1 METKRQWEVQ
11 ARIAMDGNEQELV
24 LAGSQN
30 EAFILQAVAGDVL
43 LKTVSGSSTNYY
55 TILQGSSIGSDQM
68 IIGGQTLYFIG
79 DAPAVLEIILQRI
92 IKV

>member
-1 METKRQWEVQ
+1 MNVNRQWEVQ
-11 ARIAMDGNEQELV
+11 TRIAMDGTEKEFV

-30 EAFILQAVAGDVL
+30 ESFRMQAVGGDILV
-43 LKTVSGSSTNYY
+43 KTESGNATDYY
-55 TILQGSSIGSDQM
+55 TILQSSSIGSDQM

-79 DAPAVLEIILQRI
+79 SNPAVLEIILQRI

>member
-43 LKTVSGSSTNYY
+43 LKTASGSSTNYY

-79 DAPAVLEIILQRI
+79 AAPAVLEIILQRI